1 MHRTRQ
7 AHGVLRQASDSGSPF
22 TYCAF
27 WSGRCGHSR
36 HVDSAVVEAAG
47 LKYIGNGLPEGF

>member
-1 MHRTRQ
+1 M
-7 AHGVLRQASDSGSPF
+7 LRQASDSGSPF

-27 WSGRCGHSR
+27 WSGRYGHSR

>member
-1 MHRTRQ
+1 M
-7 AHGVLRQASDSGSPF
+7 LRQASDSGSPF